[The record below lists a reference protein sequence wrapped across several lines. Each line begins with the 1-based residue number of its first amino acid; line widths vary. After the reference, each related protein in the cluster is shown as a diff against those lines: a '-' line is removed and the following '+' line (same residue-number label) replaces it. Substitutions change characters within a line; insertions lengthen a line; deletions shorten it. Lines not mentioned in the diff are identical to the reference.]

1 MTRILVID
9 DNATDREQVR
19 RWLGAE
25 YELIEAATVQ
35 AALDQLD
42 AVQVDCVVLDQR
54 LPDGD
59 GIDVLAEMVARGL
72 PVLMLTAQGN
82 EQLAV
87 RALKNGAR
95 DYVAKGQLSRDVL
108 RRAIDHSLERNRLE
122 LELKA
127 RQAELATSNRA
138 LEERDAKLRVMLA
151 QLPAIVWTTT
161 KTLRYASV
169 DGAALGALGLQGA
182 EHVGALVRAGV
193 PSGDDDAEA
202 VSAHR
207 RALGGESARYTA
219 CLRSRVYECVVEPLR
234 SKDGKIC
241 GTIGVALDRTEARRL
256 EQDLRQAQKVEA
268 VGMLAGGVAHD
279 FNNVLTAILGF
290 AGFVRDSLPTQDAIR
305 ADVEQVVVAA
315 NRARALVN
323 QLLAFSRRQPIE
335 PRVFG
340 VNDVLR
346 DMSAMLRRLL
356 GADIELCSS
365 LTEDVWNVRM
375 DLSGLEQVIANLC
388 INARDAM
395 PGGGKLTL
403 ATENLRTDEAIVLDG
418 GHSVQP
424 GEHVVIFVSDTGHGI
439 PHEHRDR
446 IFEPFFTTKG
456 VGRGTGLGL
465 STCLGIVTRAGGA
478 LRVQSEVGV
487 GTTICVYLP
496 RVKARSDAASV
507 PPLDG
512 IRGGRETVLV
522 VEDDDQVRA
531 VVARVLIGL
540 GYRVLE
546 ASSGRRALDVLATG
560 VSVDLVLSDLV
571 MPELG
576 GVALVHELQQLKQTS
591 RVLLMSGYADVAHH
605 NHASPFDRVMPKP
618 ITSDQLARRVRAV
631 LDEERQPSDG

>member
-19 RWLGAE
+19 RWLGTE

-42 AVQVDCVVLDQR
+42 AIHIDCVVLDQR

-59 GIDVLAEMVARGL
+59 GIDVLAELVARGL

-87 RALKNGAR
+87 RALKNCAR
-95 DYVAKGQLSRDVL
+95 DNVAKGQLSRDVL
-108 RRAIDHSLERNRLE
+108 RRAIVYSLERHRLE
-122 LELKA
+122 LELRA
-127 RQAELATSNRA
+127 HQAELAASNRA
-138 LEERDAKLRVMLA
+138 IEEREAKLRVMLA
-151 QLPAIVWTTT
+151 QLPAMVWTTT
-161 KTLRYASV
+161 KSLRYASV
-169 DGAALGALGLQGA
+169 DGAALGALGIEGA
-182 EHVGALVRAGV
+182 QHIGAQVRAGV
-193 PSGDDDAEA
+193 PSGEDDAEA

-207 RALGGESARYTA
+207 RALGGESARYTS

-234 SKDGKIC
+234 SKDGSIC

-256 EQDLRQAQKVEA
+256 EQDLRQAQKMEA
-268 VGMLAGGVAHD
+268 LGMLAGGVAHD

-290 AGFVRDSLPTQDAIR
+290 AGFVHDSLPTHDAMR

-335 PRVFG
+335 PRVFP

-356 GADIELCSS
+356 GADIELRSALS
-365 LTEDVWNVRM
+365 EDVWNVRM

-395 PGGGKLTL
+395 PAGGKLTV
-403 ATENLRTDEAIVLDG
+403 ATENLRTDEAITLDG
-418 GHSVQP
+418 GHCVQP

-439 PHEHRDR
+439 PPEHRER

-478 LRVQSEVGV
+478 LGVRSEVGV

-496 RVKARSDAASV
+496 RVKEQSEAASI
-507 PPLDG
+507 PPSDG
-512 IRGGRETVLV
+512 LRGGRETVLV

-546 ASSGRRALDVLATG
+546 ASSGRRALDLLATG
-560 VSVDLVLSDLV
+560 VAVDLVLSDMV

-576 GVALVHELQQLKQTS
+576 GVALVQELRELKQPS
-591 RVLLMSGYADVAHH
+591 RVLLMSGYTDVAHQSH
-605 NHASPFDRVMPKP
+605 TGPFDRIMPKP
-618 ITSDQLARRVRAV
+618 ITPDQLARRVRAV
-631 LDEERQPSDG
+631 LDEERQASDG